1 VKYNIEIATNNVEG
15 ILERILGCIRQRGFS
30 LCAVSAIESADQQQM
45 LARLTLKSERSI
57 EYVVKQI
64 RKLYDV
70 TTVSIEEMEGE
81 QHGYRQLQA
90 ATSQS

>member
-1 VKYNIEIATNNVEG
+1 MKYNIEITTGNVEG
-15 ILERILGCIRQRGFS
+15 ILERILGVIRQRGFS
-30 LCAVSAIESADQQQM
+30 LCAVSAVESADQEQM
-45 LARLTLKSERSI
+45 IARITLKSERPV
-57 EYVVKQI
+57 EYAVKQI

-70 TTVSIEEMEGE
+70 SAVTVEEMEGE